1 MSVTTFIM
9 LLAAF
14 SIITSLVTE
23 AIKKILDSPKPNIV
37 ALIVGLII
45 GVGGSIVYYILNAVP
60 IDVVTVI
67 YAILL
72 GGASALCAMLGY
84 DKVKQAI
91 EQIISKE

>member
-72 GGASALCAMLGY
+72 GGASALYHRIY
-84 DKVKQAI
+84 DLLDNLDKR
-91 EQIISKE
+91 